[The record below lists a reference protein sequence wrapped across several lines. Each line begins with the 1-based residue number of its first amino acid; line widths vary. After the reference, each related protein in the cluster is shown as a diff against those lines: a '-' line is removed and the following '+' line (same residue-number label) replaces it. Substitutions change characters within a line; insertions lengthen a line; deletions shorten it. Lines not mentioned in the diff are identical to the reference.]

1 MYPEDLIE
9 PMRKELTD
17 AGFQEIRDS
26 GTMGEAITHGKGTT
40 LVVINSVCG
49 CAAAAARP
57 GVLMAID
64 RTPDN
69 KPNHLVTAFAGNDKA
84 SVDKARELMLPFPP
98 SSPCMALFK
107 DGELVHM
114 LERHHIEGRPAEMI
128 SENLTTAFAEYC

>member
-9 PMRKELTD
+9 PMRKELID
-17 AGFQEIRDS
+17 AGFKEIRES
-26 GTMGEAITHGKGTT
+26 ILMENVISSAKGTT

-57 GVLMAID
+57 GVRMAIQKS
-64 RTPDN
+64 TNKPDN
-69 KPNHLVTAFAGNDKA
+69 LVTAFAGNDKE

-128 SENLTTAFAEYC
+128 SENLTAAFSEHC

>member
-9 PMRKELTD
+9 PMRKELTN
-17 AGFQEIRDS
+17 AGFQEIRES
-26 GTMGEAITHGKGTT
+26 VPMEEAIANGKGTT

-57 GVLMAID
+57 GVRMAID
-64 RTPDN
+64 NTQDKPD
-69 KPNHLVTAFAGNDKA
+69 HLVTAFAGNDKA

-128 SENLTTAFAEYC
+128 SENLTTAFAEHC

>member
-9 PMRKELTD
+9 PMRKELTN
-17 AGFQEIRDS
+17 AGFQEIRES
-26 GTMGEAITHGKGTT
+26 APMEEAIAHGKGTT

-64 RTPDN
+64 KSQDKPD
-69 KPNHLVTAFAGNDKA
+69 HLVTEFAGNDKA
-84 SVDKARELMLPFPP
+84 SVDKARDLMLPFPP

-128 SENLTTAFAEYC
+128 SENLITAFAEHC

>member
-9 PMRKELTD
+9 PMRKELTN
-17 AGFQEIRDS
+17 AGFQEIRES
-26 GTMGEAITHGKGTT
+26 GPREKAIAHGKGTT

-57 GVLMAID
+57 GVLLAID
-64 RTPDN
+64 KSQDKPD
-69 KPNHLVTAFAGNDKA
+69 HLVTAFAGNDKA
-84 SVDKARELMLPFPP
+84 SVDKARDLMLPFPP

-128 SENLTTAFAEYC
+128 SENLITAFAEHC